1 MFAEKFDDFLKD
13 GTFANKKKA
22 ASIDSGKEEM
32 QEEFI
37 EETDNV
43 ENGEYN
49 RFRYSSDFRKS
60 FPDGDFSDYI
70 ESENDILAL
79 ADIILC
85 DYPVSDDKLP
95 AYYAFVASGIL
106 YIWNMLGN
114 KNLNFKSLSSLA
126 LMAATNE
133 REYDRAFMGITERDR
148 GNLAY
153 AFYRAYKELD
163 KDKKVALSLAI
174 KLELAYDHTN
184 AIPLRKNELE
194 SGITE
199 NIDSILDR
207 NEKEDMKAM
216 EALLQTEAYDQYD

>member
-22 ASIDSGKEEM
+22 APIDSGKEEI
-32 QEEFI
+32 QEGFI

-49 RFRYSSDFRKS
+49 RFRYSSDFRAS

-106 YIWNMLGN
+106 YIWNMLGK
-114 KNLNFKSLSSLA
+114 KNLNFKSLSRLA
-126 LMAATNE
+126 LIAATNE
-133 REYDRAFMGITERDR
+133 REYDRKFMEIKESLT
-148 GNLAY
+148 Y
-153 AFYRAYKELD
+153 AFYKVYKELD
-163 KDKKVALSLAI
+163 KDKKVALSLAV
-174 KLELAYDHTN
+174 KLELAYNHTN

-199 NIDSILDR
+199 NIDSVLDR

-216 EALLQTEAYDQYD
+216 EALLQTETYDQYD

>member
-22 ASIDSGKEEM
+22 AVADSGKEKI

-37 EETDNV
+37 EETGNV
-43 ENGEYN
+43 ENSEYS
-49 RFRYSSDFRKS
+49 RFRYPSDFRES

-70 ESENDILAL
+70 ELENDSLAL

-85 DYPVSDDKLP
+85 DYPVSDDMLP

-106 YIWNMLGN
+106 YIWNMRD
-114 KNLNFKSLSSLA
+114 KKDLNFKSLSSLA

-133 REYDRAFMGITERDR
+133 REYDRAFMGIKERDKD
-148 GNLAY
+148 NLAY

-184 AIPLRKNELE
+184 TIPIRKKDLE

-207 NEKEDMKAM
+207 NGKEDMDAM
-216 EALLQTEAYDQYD
+216 EALLQTEPYD